1 MVSFMKFGTKETALY
16 WESESKDRRRWVFI
30 AGEKLMLIMVELDPG
45 AVVSWHSHEQEQVSF
60 VLKGQA
66 EVRTSEGVYVFNEGS
81 AYNFKPNEPHE
92 TRNPGPDK
100 LVVIEVFSPP
110 REDLLK

>member
-1 MVSFMKFGTKETALY
+1 M
-16 WESESKDRRRWVFI
+16 FI
-30 AGEKLMLIMVELDPG
+30 VGERLMLMMVELEPG
-45 AVVSWHSHEQEQVSF
+45 ARVPWHTHQQEQVSF
-60 VLKGQA
+60 ILKGRA

-81 AYNFKPNEPHE
+81 AYGFSPNEPHE

-110 REDLLK
+110 REDLLKQK